1 MCQLSTRLENLPPD
15 WSIFGGRA
23 LTARIL
29 NCEVDPKSDPLGQKA
44 KLVIACGPLAGT
56 TAPSFGR
63 LSIGA
68 KSPLT
73 HGIKESN
80 TGGSVAQSLDRLG
93 IRVIIIEGKPEADKL
108 YLLHLKNGAISLLEA
123 EQYRGLKN
131 YDLVQELFL
140 RFGKSA
146 SIISIG
152 LAGERH
158 WKTATVAV
166 TDHEGHPSR
175 HAARG
180 GLGAVMGVKGLKGIV
195 IENGGHSS
203 VKIMDKTSFA
213 TAAKSLTDLLQADS
227 DIREKQ
233 RYGTSALVSLLSHLG
248 SMPVRNYSG
257 GKLENVE
264 NLSGEA
270 IEKLNKQRG
279 GRMSSCMQG
288 CPVHCAIVFKN
299 KKGKQITSGLEY
311 ETIAMMG
318 SNLGIVDPD
327 IVARFDYLCDNIGI
341 DSIEIGSALGIAA
354 EHGKMQ
360 MGDAK
365 SVESLLTEIEKAT
378 AFGSILGNGVMET
391 GKFLGAKR
399 IPAYRGQALP
409 AHDPRATKGTRIS
422 YLTSPMGA
430 DHTAGLSYEEPAGK
444 KKLLRQSLQSQ
455 LLSAI
460 WDAMGYC
467 LLAVPNNKARLLNL
481 MCKLLN
487 ARYGL
492 DLSQDDLLSVGKEVL
507 KGELA
512 FNRDSGFHSSKESGS
527 DFFAPQETETQNTVS
542 VEETHKLWDDLD
554 AFQLEL

>member
-15 WSIFGGRA
+15 WSIIGGRA

-29 NCEVDPKSDPLGQKA
+29 TCEVDPKSDPLGQKA

-56 TAPSFGR
+56 AAPSCGR

-73 HGIKESN
+73 LGIKESN
-80 TGGSVAQSLDRLG
+80 TGGSVAHSLDRLG
-93 IRVIIIEGKPEADKL
+93 IRVII
-108 YLLHLKNGAISLLEA
+108 
-123 EQYRGLKN
+123 
-131 YDLVQELFL
+131 V
-140 RFGKSA
+140 
-146 SIISIG
+146 
-152 LAGERH
+152 
-158 WKTATVAV
+158 V
-166 TDHEGHPSR
+166 
-175 HAARG
+175 
-180 GLGAVMGVKGLKGIV
+180 
-195 IENGGHSS
+195 ENGGHSS
-203 VKIMDKTSFA
+203 VKIIDKTSFA
-213 TAAKSLTDLLQADS
+213 AAAKSLTDLIKADS
-227 DIREKQ
+227 EIREKQ
-233 RYGTSALVSLLSHLG
+233 RYGTSSLVSLLSHLG

-257 GKLENVE
+257 GKLEDVE

-279 GRMSSCMQG
+279 GRMNSCMHG
-288 CPVHCAIVFKN
+288 CPVHCSIVFKN

-327 IVARFDYLCDNIGI
+327 IVARFDYLCDNIGV

-365 SVESLLTEIEKAT
+365 SVERLLTEIEKAT
-378 AFGSILGNGVMET
+378 DFGSILGNGVVET
-391 GKFLGAKR
+391 GNALGAR
-399 IPAYRGQALP
+399 HIPAYRGQALP
-409 AHDPRATKGTRIS
+409 AHDPRVTKGTRVS

-430 DHTAGLSYEEPAGK
+430 DHTAGLSYEEPAGE
-444 KKLLRQSLQSQ
+444 KKLLLQSLQSQ

-467 LLAVPNNKARLLNL
+467 LLAVPNNKTSLLNL

-492 DLSQDDLLSVGKEVL
+492 DLSLDDLLSVGKEVL

-512 FNRDSGFHSSKESGS
+512 FNRDSGFHSTKESGS
-527 DFFAPQETETQNTVS
+527 DFFAPEETETQNTVS
-542 VEETHKLWDDLD
+542 AEETSKLWDDLD